1 MALDPNDDNESSN
14 ELPDE
19 KEDFLEEMR
28 DLFDTDPDEVVDRL
42 EDAGYTVDDL
52 EL

>member
-14 ELPDE
+14 EVLDE
-19 KEDFLEEMR
+19 KTDFLAEMTE
-28 DLFDTDPDEVVDRL
+28 LFEMDPDEAIERL
-42 EDAGYTVDDL
+42 EDAGYSVDDL

>member
-1 MALDPNDDNESSN
+1 MSHDPNDDNESSN
-14 ELPDE
+14 EPLDE

-28 DLFDTDPDEVVDRL
+28 DLFDTDPDETVARL
-42 EDAGYTVDDL
+42 EDAGYSVDDL